1 MQTLSKMIKCEIVK
15 LEQFSGS
22 KASIYSVVLA
32 GETQTLLDKF
42 ISENIIL
49 YKSETKNIL
58 ERLIAIG
65 HNVGARVN
73 FFKEGEGNP
82 GDGLCAL
89 YDNPNSKLRLYCI
102 RYGSQI
108 IIVGGGGEKPK
119 NIRTLQESDK
129 LKEENYL
136 LRELSGQITNRI
148 KEKEIQFSN
157 DSLNF
162 IGDLAFDEEY

>member
-42 ISENIIL
+42 ISENNIL

-162 IGDLAFDEEY
+162 IGNLAFDEEY

>member
-49 YKSETKNIL
+49 HKSETKNIL

-73 FFKEGEGNP
+73 FFKRGEGNP

>member
-1 MQTLSKMIKCEIVK
+1 MIKCEIVK

-42 ISENIIL
+42 ISENNIL

-162 IGDLAFDEEY
+162 IGNLAFDEEY